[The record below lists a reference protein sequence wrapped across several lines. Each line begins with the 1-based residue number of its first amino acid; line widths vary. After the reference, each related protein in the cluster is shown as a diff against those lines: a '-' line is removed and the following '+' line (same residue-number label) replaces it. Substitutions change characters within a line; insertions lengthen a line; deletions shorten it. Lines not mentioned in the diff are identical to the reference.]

1 MSLDEIRHSRL
12 FDDLSEREYK
22 FFISSTKPKCV
33 VLSRDEVLI
42 EEGEE
47 TSRFWIITAGRL
59 KGARYHYDGSL
70 DLVQIYTEGDIV
82 NFDVAF
88 TMNKRSPL
96 HVSSVGASA
105 LVVID
110 CAVFEGDRIPRAIL
124 DKLRRNIIRLLA
136 NESVRKQYKIDV
148 LYQRSLRARIAVF
161 LRHMSEKT
169 GSDVFDINMD
179 REQFAQYL
187 GVNRSALSHALSV
200 MRKGGIIGFHKGHF
214 EILDKGALDG
224 KNDVL

>member
-1 MSLDEIRHSRL
+1 MRHVRL
-12 FDDLSEREYK
+12 FDGLSEQEYER
-22 FFISSTKPKCV
+22 FLSAAKPECI
-33 VLSRDEVLI
+33 VLSRDEVLV

-70 DLVQIYTEGDIV
+70 DLVQVYTEGDIV

-96 HVSSVGASA
+96 HVSSVGASS
-105 LVVID
+105 LVAID
-110 CAVFEGDRIPRAIL
+110 SAVFESNRISRDIL
-124 DKLRRNIIRLLA
+124 DKLRRNIIHLLA
-136 NESVRKQYKIDV
+136 NESVKKQYKIDV
-148 LYQRSLRARIAVF
+148 LYQRSLRARIGVF

-169 GSDVFDINMD
+169 GSDVFDVNMD

-200 MRKGGIIGFHKGHF
+200 MRKAGIIRFHKGHF
-214 EILDKGALDG
+214 EILDKEALDG
-224 KNDVL
+224 KNDAL